1 MYLPP
6 PFREDRLD
14 VQHAFSR
21 ANSLGTLV
29 TIGPDGLTAN
39 HIPFVVDADASLRGT
54 LRGHLSRAN
63 PQWQSLD
70 GSQDALVIFQ
80 GPESYITP
88 SWYATKAETGK
99 VVPTWNFTAVHVWGR
114 PRVVE
119 DTAWLARQIDGL
131 TAMQEGGRAEPWSV
145 SDAPAEFIA
154 AQMKGIV
161 GIEIEI
167 ARIEGKWKVSQN
179 RPDADRDGVVRGLT
193 AHGDDR
199 SIAMAQLV
207 AQGGATPPPTR

>member
-6 PFREDRLD
+6 AFREDRLD
-14 VQHAFSR
+14 VQHAFIH
-21 ANSLGTLV
+21 AHSLGTLV
-29 TIGPDGLTAN
+29 TVGTGGLAAN
-39 HIPFVVDADASLRGT
+39 HIPFVVDAEASPLGT
-54 LRGHLSRAN
+54 LRCHLARAN
-63 PQWQSLD
+63 PQWQTLD
-70 GSQDALVIFQ
+70 PSQDALVVFQ
-80 GPESYITP
+80 GPESYVTP

-119 DTAWLARQIDGL
+119 DTDWLARQIAGL
-131 TAMQEGGRAEPWSV
+131 TAMHESGRADPWSV
-145 SDAPAEFIA
+145 ADAPADFVA

-179 RPDADRDGVVRGLT
+179 RPQADRDGVVRGLT
-193 AHGDDR
+193 AAGDER
-199 SIAMAQLV
+199 SMAVAKLV
-207 AQGGATPPPTR
+207 AAGGAAP